1 MIKQYSAWN
10 YLNKTLDVFEA
21 SSDQALESSVKAIL
35 NEVKTYKDQALFKYT
50 SMFDKVNL
58 SSLKVAEDVIE
69 KAFIQL
75 EDHVKKALLKAI
87 KHITLYHE
95 KQTIPSFEYEFE
107 GRRIG
112 QKVTPIQAVGVY
124 IPGGTATY
132 PSTVLMNVIPAKI
145 AGVKDIYIITPPNK
159 DGKVDQ
165 TILAAAFML
174 NIKDIFMVGG
184 AQGIA
189 ALAYGTETIPKVDK
203 IVGPGNRYVACAKR
217 LLSGIVG
224 IDTIAG
230 PSEVLILADKDANPI
245 YIAADMLAQ
254 AEHDTF
260 AKAICVSDSKE
271 ILDRVSLEIERQL
284 LLLSRESIA
293 RQSIDSYGA
302 CIFVSS
308 INEGIDIV
316 NTIAP
321 EHLELHTKD
330 NNHIL
335 SQIKHAGAIFLGNYT
350 PEPVGDYMAGPN
362 HTLPT
367 SGVSRFSSGLST
379 YDFLKRTSYVEYSK
393 EAFLEDAKDIIS
405 IAEEEG
411 LSAHAQSIKVRV

>member
-1 MIKQYSAWN
+1 MIKQYIGFD
-10 YLNKTLDVFEA
+10 YFNKTLNSNDDTDAALEA
-21 SSDQALESSVKAIL
+21 SVKDIIH
-35 NEVKTYKDQALFKYT
+35 EVKTYGDDALFKYT
-50 SMFDKVNL
+50 KAFDKVEL
-58 SSLKVAEDVIE
+58 SSLKVSDSEIS
-69 KAFIQL
+69 KAYLNL
-75 EDHVKKALLKAI
+75 ESNVKNALIKAI
-87 KHITLYHE
+87 KHITMYHE
-95 KQTIPSFEYEFE
+95 KQTYPSFEYTFE

-112 QKVTPIQAVGVY
+112 QKVTPIASVGVY

-132 PSTVLMNVIPAKI
+132 PSTVLMNVIPAQI
-145 AGVKDIYIITPPNK
+145 AGVSHIYIITPPNK
-159 DGKVDQ
+159 DGNVDE
-165 TILAAAFML
+165 TILAAASL
-174 NIKDIFMVGG
+174 LKIKDVYKVGG

-189 ALAYGTETIPKVDK
+189 ALAYGTKTIPKVDK

-217 LLSGIVG
+217 LVSGIVG

-230 PSEVLILADKDANPI
+230 PSEVCILADSSSNPVF
-245 YIAADMLAQ
+245 IAADMLAQ

-271 ILDRVSLEIERQL
+271 ILERVSLEIEAQL
-284 LLLSRESIA
+284 KQLSRETIA
-293 RQSIDSYGA
+293 RQSIDTYGA
-302 CIFVSS
+302 CIYVSS
-308 INEGIDIV
+308 IEEGIDVV

-330 NNHIL
+330 VNKVL
-335 SQIKHAGAIFLGNYT
+335 SQIKHAGAIFLGPYT

-393 EAFLEDAKDIIS
+393 DAFIEDAEDIIA
-405 IAEEEG
+405 IAEKEG
-411 LSAHAQSIKVRV
+411 LSAHAKSIKVRL